1 MSSTTMS
8 VRIFFTL
15 HLLLLVLRDANLQ
28 DGISNVTV
36 TEFDSVVLKCYDST
50 ALNAWKFAGSL
61 LFHNRIPQDPE
72 LSPGM
77 TVFQNNSLLV
87 RNVTSAHEGIYECLI
102 SGKLKFKYRLQ
113 VQVIPNLQMTINGQP
128 TDNLTYLEEGVVIE
142 AVCLATR
149 LQSAAKLTWFI
160 NNHSSNSYPCMWN
173 KPIQEAN
180 GTLTRSMIRFKPQSF
195 TGNITCI
202 VHHGARVTERRVD
215 GEYFVYSKPTIKLVI
230 NGKDSHENV
239 QIRETDYI
247 TASCWV
253 EKAKAAMTITW
264 LVNGEDVEIKSNI
277 TKHRSDLLYYNLTS
291 TVVFKPSEL
300 KGNVTCNISDSEHS
314 SATVYWTVTVS
325 FSYCSLTEEKKV
337 TTETYI
343 TERQAKNGFTFIL
356 KQPWMISLVGSFT
369 VMTYITI
376 IVVCCFRRTQAC
388 VTDSEWNH
396 LQTNPTVSTLPNPK
410 TNTVKRITQSEL
422 PDVPKDSPY
431 YYKYERQ
438 ERLDG
443 TYSTILDT
451 ENEGRIFYPKDMCLI
466 NNLNM
471 GKFYNRWLG
480 TISSPGTATCVV
492 ATTLSDD
499 VLQRESINWYE
510 YVRRVLDLPSS
521 GGLVQVLGICVEN
534 DKLYLLHKHVFCAT
548 LDARL
553 QTPSYAAMTTSEV
566 TRCISSILDGMELI
580 HSYGFLH
587 PGLSTKK
594 ILLHSSG
601 YCKLYDFCL
610 SKDATNVVSE
620 MRSSMSDEDLPPES
634 VSRKEYDK
642 YSDVWCVAIV
652 LWKILSSGCS
662 PFISNPNEVNGYG
675 ILVFEAP
682 DNLPESYKDLR
693 NDELLKC
700 LNVDN
705 ELRPKMK
712 ELRLSYE
719 KIFKG
724 TTPVRDM
731 NANSVNDTY
740 VPMKALT

>member
-1 MSSTTMS
+1 MS
-8 VRIFFTL
+8 VRIFLTL
-15 HLLLLVLRDANLQ
+15 HLLLLVLRDAKLQ

-36 TEFDSVVLKCYDST
+36 TEFDSVVLKCNDST

-61 LFHNRIPQDPE
+61 LFHNRVPQDPE

-113 VQVIPNLQMTINGQP
+113 VQVIPNLQLTINGQP
-128 TDNLTYLEEGVVIE
+128 TDNLTYLEEGAVIE

-160 NNHSSNSYPCMWN
+160 NDHSSYSYPCMRN
-173 KPIQEAN
+173 KHIQEAN
-180 GTLTRSMIRFKPQSF
+180 GTLTRSMIRFIPQSF

-202 VHHGARVTERRVD
+202 VHHGAGVTERRVD

-247 TASCWV
+247 TASCRV

-277 TKHRSDLLYYNLTS
+277 TKHRSDLLHYNLTS

-300 KGNVTCNISDSEHS
+300 RGNVTCNISDSEHS
-314 SATVYWTVTVS
+314 SSTVYWTVAVS

-343 TERQAKNGFTFIL
+343 TEWQAKNGFTFIL

-376 IVVCCFRRTQAC
+376 IVQEPFANKP
-388 VTDSEWNH
+388 DGIN
-396 LQTNPTVSTLPNPK
+396 
-410 TNTVKRITQSEL
+410 ITKSKSEL

-682 DNLPESYKDLR
+682 ANLPESYKDLR

-700 LNVDN
+700 LNVDI